1 MSQPLLPGEVARI
14 GAYAIVR
21 SQEPTMFLAED
32 SATISRVLALHL
44 VAQLP
49 GDEVGSPARLK
60 EMREALLEERWAD
73 AVVAWIEETGTA
85 VDVYEGAPKVW
96 TGAEIGTDSAAM
108 ELRMSPLFGGRSE
121 PVANR

>member
-1 MSQPLLPGEVARI
+1 MSQPLLPGETARI

-21 SQEPTMFLAED
+21 SQEPTIFLAED

-49 GDEVGSPARLK
+49 GSRVGSPARLK
-60 EMREALLEERWAD
+60 EMRDAVLEERWAD

-96 TGAEIGTDSAAM
+96 TGSDLNAEAATL
-108 ELRMSPLFGGRSE
+108 ELRLAPLFQDE
-121 PVANR
+121 QA